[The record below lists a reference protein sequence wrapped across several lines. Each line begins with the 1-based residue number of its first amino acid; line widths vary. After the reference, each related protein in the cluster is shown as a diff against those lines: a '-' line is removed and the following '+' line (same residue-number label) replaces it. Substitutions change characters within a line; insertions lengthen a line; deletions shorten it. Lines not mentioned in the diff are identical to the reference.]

1 MLLTAAELES
11 PKERGLDALKGPF
24 GRCSNVLN
32 RPVLNTG
39 SNSTGERQLLERKKK
54 RPCATLGCTDDSD
67 DPGCASSSAAYPYI
81 STAKPLRTHFSPF
94 QVL

>member
-11 PKERGLDALKGPF
+11 PRERGLDALKGPF

-39 SNSTGERQLLERKKK
+39 SNSTGESWKGKEKEK
-54 RPCATLGCTDDSD
+54 TLCYSGLYRRL
-67 DPGCASSSAAYPYI
+67 G
-81 STAKPLRTHFSPF
+81 
-94 QVL
+94 